1 MIKLGVDVMGYE
13 NDLSHSINACR
24 DFLKKYKDVQI
35 VLFGDK
41 ELISPFLNSENEF
54 EIIHSS
60 EFISQND
67 TILSARRKPN
77 SSMQL
82 AANYLNEN
90 KIDGVLSAGSTPV
103 FVMTMYNTIGLI
115 NGVSKPGFMPTIP
128 TVKSIPFNLLDVGA
142 SLDVNEIDLAKFA
155 IMANVYAKQR
165 TENPKVG
172 ILNIGTESH
181 KGPAILHKTNE
192 ILNEYQNIN
201 NIGFIESKNLLEY
214 CADVVV
220 TDGFTGNIVL
230 KACEGSV
237 KTIAHL
243 IKENI
248 KKPRNFL
255 PLLFSANFL
264 KKIFNK
270 FDYKNNAGAFVMG
283 LKKICVKTHG
293 SADYKQ
299 FYSSLEMLHNSVKNS
314 IIKNIENEISIF
326 NDFLIDKGYIKN
338 ND

>member
-1 MIKLGVDVMGYE
+1 MKLGVDVMGYE

-24 DFLKKYKDVQI
+24 DFLKQHKNVQI

-41 ELISPFLNSENEF
+41 ELISPFLNSKNEF

-128 TVKSIPFNLLDVGA
+128 TIKSIPFNLLDVGA

-155 IMANVYAKQR
+155 IMANIFAKQR
-165 TENPKVG
+165 TKNPKVG

-192 ILNEYQNIN
+192 ILKKYENIN
-201 NIGFIESKNLLEY
+201 NIGFVESKNLLEY

-243 IKENI
+243 IKDNI
-248 KKPRNFL
+248 KKPKNFL
-255 PLLFSANFL
+255 ALLFSAKFFEKNF
-264 KKIFNK
+264 
-270 FDYKNNAGAFVMG
+270 
-283 LKKICVKTHG
+283 
-293 SADYKQ
+293 
-299 FYSSLEMLHNSVKNS
+299 
-314 IIKNIENEISIF
+314 
-326 NDFLIDKGYIKN
+326 
-338 ND
+338 